1 MSVLIQ
7 SSLMIILL
15 ISTMFFLLT
24 KLINITKFN
33 VSLLFILT
41 GLWIVSGL
49 LGISIIKEGGNWKWP
64 ILIGSSQL
72 TQAVFRIPLGILSQK
87 LKSRKIPIIIA
98 LVVMCLMSFSLLFT
112 VSYSS
117 LLIASIGL
125 GFFGATYG
133 LQNQYW
139 SENWS
144 IRNTFITTGLIMT
157 ISFLGKYVASVVDQ
171 SLTIDVDSLKWTMTG
186 MLGLAS
192 IILFIYIIFH
202 KEKTET
208 ILLDNK
214 SSYASNVSEMTLKH
228 IAIFSTMIIFSTI
241 GVIAIKSSQLVKY
254 SDNTLLTM
262 TGWTVT
268 VITGL
273 LTAFILIRI
282 IDDRI
287 INFISHIIM
296 AFGIILMIIS
306 LFAVN
311 SITLSFI
318 GLMFAIAGLSI
329 YTTSMFGMMLHI
341 DHKNTLL
348 VLGIWL
354 TVKSISIGMGQI
366 IGGEVNIYAPINSK
380 YLLIVSLVFVVISLI
395 IIKLT
400 YKYTKPGFDL
410 IEELEY
416 SNNHKKNFS
425 EWK

>member
-1 MSVLIQ
+1 
-7 SSLMIILL
+7 
-15 ISTMFFLLT
+15 
-24 KLINITKFN
+24 
-33 VSLLFILT
+33 
-41 GLWIVSGL
+41 
-49 LGISIIKEGGNWKWP
+49 
-64 ILIGSSQL
+64 
-72 TQAVFRIPLGILSQK
+72 
-87 LKSRKIPIIIA
+87 
-98 LVVMCLMSFSLLFT
+98 
-112 VSYSS
+112 
-117 LLIASIGL
+117 
-125 GFFGATYG
+125 
-133 LQNQYW
+133 
-139 SENWS
+139 
-144 IRNTFITTGLIMT
+144 
-157 ISFLGKYVASVVDQ
+157 
-171 SLTIDVDSLKWTMTG
+171 
-186 MLGLAS
+186 
-192 IILFIYIIFH
+192 
-202 KEKTET
+202 
-208 ILLDNK
+208 
-214 SSYASNVSEMTLKH
+214 MTLKH